1 MTMNMEKKCLSIWPC
16 VQSIGNK
23 QKKIVEKHSLNHVNK
38 TKEFF
43 FSLLFNKNLEKRSD
57 RHQFMMN
64 IILFSCI
71 LCVNTAY
78 FMNMRMSVSFD
89 DNFMLFIRNLNYF
102 NFTWIKF
109 SDGFR
114 VNAIVL
120 SFARN
125 KIYFVRW
132 NCEIR
137 GEKCHF
143 NLHRNTWFEHSQ
155 VYNDASS
162 TMRKFC
168 LFFFFCRNLKIE
180 IYFLVKRLL
189 FSRTWIVDCV

>member
-1 MTMNMEKKCLSIWPC
+1 MTMNMEKCLSIWPC

-23 QKKIVEKHSLNHVNK
+23 QKNCRKTFPKSREQNK
-38 TKEFF
+38 RIF
-43 FSLLFNKNLEKRSD
+43 FSLPLNKNLEKRSD

-168 LFFFFCRNLKIE
+168 LFCRNLKIE